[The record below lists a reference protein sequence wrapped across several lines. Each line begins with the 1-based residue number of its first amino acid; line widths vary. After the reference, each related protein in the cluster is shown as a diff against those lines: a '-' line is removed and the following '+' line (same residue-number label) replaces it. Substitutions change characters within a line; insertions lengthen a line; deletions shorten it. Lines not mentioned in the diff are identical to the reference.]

1 MKLAEHAGTPT
12 SARSSRYRW
21 VVLATATFAQACACF
36 FVQGI
41 GSITVFLQRDLDL
54 STAQIGLLVTAAQI
68 VPLAGLLVA
77 GELLDRYPERWVL
90 GGGSIIVAVG
100 LLASSAAP
108 GYGSLLVLLLLV
120 GAGYSTAQPGG
131 SKSVASWFSAS
142 QRGFAMGI
150 RQAGLPLGGA
160 LAAAVLPWL
169 ASSYG
174 WRAPLLASGVLALAG
189 GAVFMAFYRS
199 PFSTPPPRVTHHSV
213 RAQVAARLEVARAP
227 AMVTIMLSGV
237 SMTSV
242 QYGLLL
248 LTELYLHAKA
258 AMPAARAA
266 LFLLLA
272 LGFGVV
278 GRIALAAWSD
288 RTSGR
293 RVPVLTCMSCAIV
306 GLVVL
311 TLAPLGSGVVV
322 GALMVWLG
330 FFGFGWYGP
339 WVAYVADCAP
349 EGKSGFALGL
359 AMAVNQVAVIVVAPG
374 LGLLRDSTGSFV
386 PCWIVL
392 ACLATAALAAIGWR
406 TATRPGQ

>member
-1 MKLAEHAGTPT
+1 MKLAEHAGIRAG
-12 SARSSRYRW
+12 ARPPRYRW
-21 VVLATATFAQACACF
+21 VVLAIATFAQACACF

-54 STAQIGLLVTAAQI
+54 STAQIGLLVTAAQV

-77 GELLDRYPERWVL
+77 GELLDRYPERWVV

-108 GYGSLLVLLLLV
+108 GYGWLLVLLLLV

-199 PFSTPPPRVTHHSV
+199 PRTAPPRVAHPSV

-248 LTELYLHAKA
+248 LTELYLHTKA

-288 RTSGR
+288 RSSGR
-293 RVPVLTCMSCAIV
+293 HVPVLTCMSCAV
-306 GLVVL
+306 LGLVVL
-311 TLAPLGSGVVV
+311 TWAPLGSGIVV
-322 GALMVWLG
+322 GTLMVWLG

-339 WVAYVADCAP
+339 WVAYVADTAP

-359 AMAVNQVAVIVVAPG
+359 AMAVNQIAVIVVAPG
-374 LGLLRDSTGSFV
+374 LGLLRDATGSFV

-392 ACLATAALAAIGWR
+392 ASVATAALAAIGWR
-406 TATRPGQ
+406 TATRPGQP